1 MMRQAWALGA
11 MIVMAGMMGAC
22 DSSQKSWNRESGSA
36 VVPPAA
42 APAPAAPVA
51 VASVPAMPAET
62 PAAAPVVE
70 VAGTS
75 TKPAL
80 KADAKAAAGKV
91 VSSAEAKRVA
101 GHYYLTILAVKSEE
115 LARNDAKFLASHG
128 VSVSVE
134 KTSSGLYRVMSVDG
148 FAKVDAAAKAF
159 QAKVVAA
166 GKEFPGA
173 KAGGKGAWDDAYFA
187 RHGTT
192 TARKAATTL
201 PGQ

>member
-1 MMRQAWALGA
+1 MMRQAWTLGA

-42 APAPAAPVA
+42 APAPVA
-51 VASVPAMPAET
+51 VTSVPAMPAET
-62 PAAAPVVE
+62 PEAAPAAE

-75 TKPAL
+75 TKPAV
-80 KADAKAAAGKV
+80 KAEGKATAGKL

-128 VSVSVE
+128 ISVSVE
-134 KTSSGLYRVMSVDG
+134 KTASGLYRVLSVDG

-159 QAKVVAA
+159 QAKVVAT
-166 GKEFPGA
+166 GKEFPGV
-173 KAGGKGAWDDAYFA
+173 KAGGKGAWDDSYFA
-187 RHGTT
+187 KHGAT
-192 TARKAATTL
+192 TARKVATTR